1 MYKNIKN
8 LLNNEKLELEMN
20 NINEKLEFNMEE
32 ILLSNYLFCGYNL
45 NNINYIL

>member
-20 NINEKLEFNMEE
+20 DINEKFEFNMEA
-32 ILLSNYLFCGYNL
+32 ILL
-45 NNINYIL
+45 